1 LSKHK
6 QIQRQIILE
15 QTSSGKPSTINQET
29 EEKHSSGSRLRRFRK
44 LESENLMVMVMD
56 AWAIATRPD

>member
-1 LSKHK
+1 M
-6 QIQRQIILE
+6 E